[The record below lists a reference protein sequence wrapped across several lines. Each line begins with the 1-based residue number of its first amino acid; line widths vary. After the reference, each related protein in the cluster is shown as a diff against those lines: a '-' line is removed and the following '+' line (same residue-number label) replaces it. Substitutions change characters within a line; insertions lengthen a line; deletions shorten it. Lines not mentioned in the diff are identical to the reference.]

1 MADEPTLEDRR
12 HWRALG
18 REHGRRA
25 VPSEAGRPN
34 VVADGLRSILHRTVL
49 DARQV
54 ALVALEPVDGE
65 RRRLRRDA
73 TLLAGTS
80 ASTPPGADQLAQD
93 LARVEHE
100 LATRDVA
107 RRTIND
113 RLDLTTRELAERA
126 AQAEA
131 EFREAYVTSTRL
143 KGVEP
148 APADLDLPADLRG
161 PIPDP
166 LEDP

>member
-1 MADEPTLEDRR
+1 MADGPTLEDRS

-25 VPSEAGRPN
+25 VPEEAGRPN
-34 VVADGLRSILHRTVL
+34 VVGDELGSILRRAVIE
-49 DARQV
+49 ARRA
-54 ALVALEPVDGE
+54 ALAALEPVDGD

-73 TLLAGTS
+73 AVLAGTS
-80 ASTPPGADQLAQD
+80 ASTPPGAGQLAQD

-107 RRTIND
+107 RRAIND
-113 RLDLTTRELAERA
+113 RLDLTTRELAELA

-131 EFREAYVTSTRL
+131 EFREAYVASTRL

-148 APADLDLPADLRG
+148 APADLDLPDDLRG